1 MMEAL
6 MGMMDR
12 NIAGELAALIAAE
25 EADFLWEARQAER
38 WLGGWEGCDDGEELD
53 RIGIIGSLGGAW
65 FSAILLVDGE
75 GRAQGLLA
83 RHDAAGESIAR
94 ARWEAG

>member
-1 MMEAL
+1 
-6 MGMMDR
+6 MGMIDR
-12 NIAGELAALIAAE
+12 DIAGDLAQLIAAE
-25 EADFLWEARQAER
+25 EADFLWETRQAER
-38 WLGGWEGCDDGEELD
+38 WLGGWEGFDEGEELD
-53 RIGIIGSLGGAW
+53 RIAIIGSLGGTW
-65 FSAILLVDGE
+65 FNAIILVDGE